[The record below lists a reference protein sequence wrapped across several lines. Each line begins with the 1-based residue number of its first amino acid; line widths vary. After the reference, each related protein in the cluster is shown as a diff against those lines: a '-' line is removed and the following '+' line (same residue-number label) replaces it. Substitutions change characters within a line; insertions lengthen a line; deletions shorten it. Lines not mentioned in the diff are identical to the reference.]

1 MNRKITAYQ
10 TTAAIA
16 YQNSI
21 DKAISDLKV
30 SFIKNHTPKHE
41 ESGIYLVTGFG
52 STASIASFNHPV
64 TFEIE
69 GQVRTFVD
77 VRTCIK
83 LDQHSLSE
91 SSYIVRDVDEFSFN
105 IYRSQIQHL
114 WATDMPTILRDF
126 STLPISAFANLIS
139 EHTTRRLALDPRDT
153 LVVTVLSGVLYL
165 NLFKDTIDADDSKVT
180 AVQMSN
186 KLSVNLSI
194 KQQLI
199 YEIIMNHTG
208 ISNVDELC
216 VACQEVSNSVRL
228 RDLNHVTLFGIVGPN
243 WYGYNGRELMS
254 VALEHPPTWISLIY
268 RALNSR
274 GYNNSGLSKFME
286 RGIFKKLSL
295 NFNSQFKQLIQ
306 RDVNH

>member
-16 YQNSI
+16 YQNTI
-21 DKAISDLKV
+21 EKAMSDLKV

-41 ESGIYLVTGFG
+41 ETGIYLVTGFG
-52 STASIASFNHPV
+52 STSNIPTFNHPL
-64 TFEIE
+64 TFELE
-69 GQVRTFVD
+69 GDKKTFVD

-83 LDQHSLSE
+83 LDPHSLSE
-91 SSYIVRDVDEFSFN
+91 TSYIVKDVDEFNFN
-105 IYRSQIQHL
+105 IYRSQLQHL
-114 WATDMPTILRDF
+114 WATDLPSILRDF

-153 LVVTVLSGVLYL
+153 LIITVLAGVLYL
-165 NLFKDTIDADDSKVT
+165 NLFKDEINSEDSKVA

-186 KLSVNLSI
+186 KLSVNLGV

-199 YEIIMNHTG
+199 YEIILNHTS
-208 ISNVDELC
+208 ISNIDEFC
-216 VACQEVSNSVRL
+216 TACQEVSNSVRL

-243 WYGYNGRELMS
+243 WYGFNGRELMS

-306 RDVNH
+306 RDIHH